1 MPVARNKRGGA
12 VKTVQCTHCG
22 GSSEVAQRAMSV
34 FCPHCKK
41 RLILEDYKITSYYAV
56 REFFTCGKVVVEKK
70 GHVVAPVK
78 ASALTVKGKM
88 QGSVVTCGEVK
99 LTKTGS
105 LTGDIEA
112 SSLNIEDGAELDGFL
127 RIGVASPSA
136 IAED

>member
-1 MPVARNKRGGA
+1 MPVARAKRVGA
-12 VKTVQCTHCG
+12 VKTVRCTYCG
-22 GSSEVAQRAMSV
+22 KATQAARRAMSI

-41 RLILEDYKITSYYAV
+41 RLILEDYKITGYYAV

-78 ASALTVKGKM
+78 ATTLTVKGKV
-88 QGSVVTCGEVK
+88 QGSVVARGQVK

-112 SSLNIEDGAELDGFL
+112 LSLKVENGAELDAFL
-127 RIGVASPSA
+127 RIGASPPDTTSS
-136 IAED
+136 D